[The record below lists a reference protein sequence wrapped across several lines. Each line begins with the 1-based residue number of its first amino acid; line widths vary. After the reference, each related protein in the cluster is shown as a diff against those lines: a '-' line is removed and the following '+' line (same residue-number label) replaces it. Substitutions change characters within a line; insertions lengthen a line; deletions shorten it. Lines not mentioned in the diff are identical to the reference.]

1 MYPALP
7 VCYLPSNIVRPF
19 NLGHREGDRYIQ
31 KRSFF
36 ILDFGIHSLEMF
48 VVKKLS
54 KNGSWN
60 AVSELMRMG
69 RLEVRQNSTPKVK
82 LNDILRTIREKCGI
96 HKISR
101 YFLNYKKSENSDE
114 SGLWLSN

>member
-1 MYPALP
+1 
-7 VCYLPSNIVRPF
+7 
-19 NLGHREGDRYIQ
+19 
-31 KRSFF
+31 
-36 ILDFGIHSLEMF
+36 
-48 VVKKLS
+48 
-54 KNGSWN
+54 
-60 AVSELMRMG
+60 MRMG